1 MHAIKTL
8 KTDLQFLKTN
18 FESQVDRDLTTDD
31 YIDFDQE
38 LCPNQSTISDKDI
51 IHEVR
56 NHPVEESSPEED
68 DDDDDDDD
76 DDETDD
82 VEMKKL
88 LMEKVRSAI
97 EM

>member
-1 MHAIKTL
+1 M
-8 KTDLQFLKTN
+8 KTDLQFLKTK

-38 LCPNQSTISDKDI
+38 LWTNQSTISDNGI

-68 DDDDDDDD
+68 DDDDD
-76 DDETDD
+76 ETDD
-82 VEMKKL
+82 VEMRKL
-88 LMEKVRSAI
+88 LMEKVKSAI

>member
-38 LCPNQSTISDKDI
+38 LCTNQSTISDKDI

-56 NHPVEESSPEED
+56 NHPVEESSPEEE
-68 DDDDDDDD
+68 DDDDDDD

-82 VEMKKL
+82 VEMRKL
-88 LMEKVRSAI
+88 LMEKVKSAI

>member
-38 LCPNQSTISDKDI
+38 LCTNQSTISDKDI

-76 DDETDD
+76 DETDD

>member
-38 LCPNQSTISDKDI
+38 LWTNQSTISDKGI

-68 DDDDDDDD
+68 DDDDD
-76 DDETDD
+76 ETDD
-82 VEMKKL
+82 VEMRKL
-88 LMEKVRSAI
+88 LMEKVKSAI

>member
-51 IHEVR
+51 IRGVL
-56 NHPVEESSPEED
+56 NHPVKESSDKED
-68 DDDDDDDD
+68 NDDAGV
-76 DDETDD
+76 
-82 VEMKKL
+82 VEMKKP
-88 LMEKVRSAI
+88 
-97 EM
+97 

>member
-1 MHAIKTL
+1 MKT
-8 KTDLQFLKTN
+8 K

-38 LCPNQSTISDKDI
+38 LCTNQSTISDKDI

-68 DDDDDDDD
+68 DDDDD
-76 DDETDD
+76 ETDD
-82 VEMKKL
+82 VEMRKL
-88 LMEKVRSAI
+88 LMEKVKSAI